1 MVATLLVS
9 LSAVSVVAAD
19 KMLHAADLFQLEK
32 MTTSVVTTDYGKG
45 LALKAAYL
53 DGTATLSNAL
63 GGDLKVEFSLNKENI
78 ARLKAV
84 SFVLTSTINEES
96 VTVRLDTGSASSVI
110 RTIIDG
116 SESAYCTV
124 ENTPCFALRYSA
136 DQQTMTLSNGTEL
149 LWESKVSEKEFNGA
163 NPYRLSI
170 VLENR
175 NQTITKKYT
184 SVVLYSINDQRI
196 DDYVLADSAAPILSA
211 NVEFVSVVGQ
221 KYTIPAPYAY
231 DMVSGLLD
239 EVTVSISSGDT
250 IVLPEQIYYDGM
262 TVSLSKGDYVITYSA
277 KDSFGRVTTKNYPLK
292 SVLASDIEEDTYV
305 FTGSFQNQI
314 LGVGSSCVLPQVTM
328 TSQRNIKGRALN
340 TTLSVY
346 KDGNLIAGYNNQSD
360 YAGDIFSFD
369 SEGVYTFVFAPV
381 GDDMTENYTATI
393 TVAKELPS
401 MSLTE
406 EIPAVFK
413 QGSSVSFPK
422 VDAKLNG
429 KVFTCEQILYI
440 PDGSAQKLDGP
451 VTLDLNGIYILE
463 YKVVVNG
470 QVYGLKKSF
479 LVQGTD
485 VTLTGQASAEMT
497 EAGIDITLRYQSD
510 SFQYDRLLNV
520 NTPGN
525 LAQIQ
530 VIPSTSGYCDFYTL
544 YVDLVDVNDPENYL
558 SIRFNCTE
566 ADKNLYRVYV
576 SAAVPSLG
584 HLYSGLENGML
595 HRGGS
600 FGTMTYIDFSNPN
613 SGDLAF
619 RYDSETKCVYVAPT
633 DGVANL
639 LVVDLD
645 EFAYFDRLWDG
656 FSSDQVYLRISA
668 GAFSMQSGNCLLK
681 SVNGVSVNSAV
692 SKIQPQMWIQYG
704 QYTSTTLPA
713 GVVGKP
719 YPLPNAT
726 AMDAYG
732 NMLNVDKKVYFF
744 GNKNLEFVVYQD
756 QFVPTLSGTYV
767 ATYIAT
773 DKYGNIATEE
783 VWFQIDASAPEL
795 SANLEMNLTT
805 LPLGKTTVLPNGT
818 STGGVGYAVQTI
830 TATNLSDNI
839 SEVLTNNEFCPEKSG
854 TYRLTW
860 IFTDYIGNRVTIEKQ
875 VVVEAQGIPVLDGE
889 AKLPAVMING
899 QTYRIPVLTAFCYN
913 ASNDKETVPVTIVVT
928 DNQGEHTIT
937 DGKYVPQLS
946 GNGTITVEYIAEKN
960 GQKTTKKYTVPV
972 QKATDD
978 SGNLL
983 YGEYFL
989 KDGIQSWS
997 TQQSAI
1003 SFRMSDGAKITFT
1016 KPVLAADFL
1025 TSFRLDSSASGKLI
1039 VTMVD
1044 SENPDVAVSFTFVKS
1059 EEDTTKVFVNGSN
1072 RSFLV
1077 AGDLFDGDTLQVGYK
1092 QANHSY
1098 VSAGVQHALVQTL
1111 DGEVFEGFPSGR
1123 VIVSYQVE
1131 GAATLQLVRI
1141 NNQLF
1146 NNITNVDRTSAEIA
1160 IVGKYGGNY
1169 DKGKEILLPKAI
1181 TEDVLSTISNIKMTV
1196 NIVGGGIAK
1205 SIDGVE
1211 LKDVDPSM
1219 DWVIKPETY
1228 GSYSVTLTATDGAG
1242 NVSSKMYMINVYDA
1256 TPPEVQFTGWYIENV
1271 KLGSKVKIRSIKV
1284 SDESECETHLMVRL
1298 PNGTLSYI
1306 RGSSFTASVAG
1317 RYEIIC
1323 AAYDASGNMTTT
1335 SYFVNVG

>member
-1 MVATLLVS
+1 MVVILFTTI
-9 LSAVSVVAAD
+9 SAVSVFAAD
-19 KMLHAADLFQLEK
+19 KMLHSADLFRLDK
-32 MTTSVVTTDYGKG
+32 MTTAVVTTDYGKG

-53 DGTATLSNAL
+53 DGTATLVEAL
-63 GGDLKVEFSLNKENI
+63 GGDFKVEFSLNKENI

-84 SFVLTSTINEES
+84 SFVLTSTTNDES
-96 VTVRLDTGSASSVI
+96 VTVRLDTGSTSSVI
-110 RTIIDG
+110 RAIIDG
-116 SESAYCTV
+116 SESQNCTV
-124 ENTPCFALRYSA
+124 ENAPCFTLRYSA
-136 DQQTMTLSNGTEL
+136 DQQTMTLANGTEV
-149 LWESKVSEKEFNGA
+149 LWETKVSEKDFNGA
-163 NPYRLSI
+163 NPYQVSI

-184 SVVLYSINDQRI
+184 SVVLYSINDQRLN
-196 DDYVLADSAAPILSA
+196 DYVLVDSAAPILSA

-221 KYTIPAPYAY
+221 KYAVPAPYAY
-231 DMVSGLLD
+231 DMGSGLLD
-239 EVTVSISSGDT
+239 EVTVLISSGDT
-250 IVLPEQIYYDGM
+250 IVLPEQNYYDGM
-262 TVSLSKGDYVITYSA
+262 TVSLSKGEYVITYSA
-277 KDSFGRVTTKNYPLK
+277 KDSFGRVTQKSYPLQC
-292 SVLASDIEEDTYV
+292 VLASDLEEDAYV
-305 FTGSFQNQI
+305 FTGSFGNQV
-314 LGVGSSCVLPQVTM
+314 LGVDSTCVLPEVTM
-328 TSQRNIKGRALN
+328 TSQRNIKGRTLN
-340 TTLSVY
+340 TTLSVF
-346 KDGNLIAGYNNQSD
+346 KDGKLVNGYNDASA
-360 YAGDIFSFD
+360 YAGNLFLFD
-369 SEGVYTFVFAPV
+369 AEGVYTFVFTPV
-381 GDDMTENYTATI
+381 DDDMAEPCTVTVNVVEDLPGMRLTA
-393 TVAKELPS
+393 
-401 MSLTE
+401 

-413 QGSSVSFPK
+413 QGSSVTFPK
-422 VDAKLNG
+422 VEAKLNG
-429 KVFTCEQILYI
+429 EVFTCEQILYS
-440 PDGSAQKLDGP
+440 PDGSAKKLDGSA
-451 VTLDLNGIYILE
+451 TLNLNGIHVLE

-470 QVYGLKKSF
+470 QSYGLRKSF

-497 EAGIDITLRYQSD
+497 EAGIDITLHYQSD
-510 SFQYDRLLNV
+510 AFQYDRLLNV
-520 NTPGN
+520 NAPGN

-576 SAAVPSLG
+576 SAAVPSIG
-584 HLYSGLENGML
+584 QQYSGLENGKL

-633 DGVANL
+633 DGIANL

-645 EFAYFDRLWDG
+645 EFAYFDRLWSG
-656 FSSDQVYLRISA
+656 FSSEQVYLRISA
-668 GAFSMQSGNCLLK
+668 GAFSMQSANCLLK
-681 SVNGVSVNSAV
+681 SVNGVSVNGAI

-704 QYTSTTLPA
+704 QYTSETLPT

-719 YPLPNAT
+719 YPLPEAT
-726 AMDAYG
+726 AMDVYG
-732 NMLNVDKKVYFF
+732 NTVNVDKKVYFF
-744 GNKNLEFVVYQD
+744 GNKNLEFAVYQD

-773 DKYGNIATEE
+773 DKYGNTATEE

-795 SANLEMNLTT
+795 SASLEMNLTT
-805 LPLGKTTVLPNGT
+805 LPLGMTTVLPDGIC
-818 STGGVGYAVQTI
+818 TGGVGYAVQTI
-830 TATNLSDNI
+830 TATNLSNNT
-839 SEVLTNNEFCPEKSG
+839 SVVLSNNEFCPEKSG

-860 IFTDYIGNRVTIEKQ
+860 TFTDYIGNKVTIEKQ
-875 VVVEAQGIPVLDGE
+875 VTVEVQGIPVFDGE
-889 AKLPAVMING
+889 ANLPEVMISG
-899 QTYRIPVLTAFCYN
+899 QTYRISALSAFCYN
-913 ASNDKETVPVTIVVT
+913 AENDKEAVPVTIIIT
-928 DNQGEHTIT
+928 DSQGKHTIT
-937 DGKYVPQLS
+937 DGNYVPQAS
-946 GNGTITVEYIAEKN
+946 QNGTITVEYIAEKN
-960 GQKTTKKYTVPV
+960 GQEVSKKYSVLV
-972 QKATDD
+972 QNATDD

-989 KDGIQSWS
+989 KNGVKSWT
-997 TQQSAI
+997 TQASAI
-1003 SFRMSDGAKITFT
+1003 SFSMNDGAKIAFA
-1016 KPVLAADFL
+1016 KPVLATDFL
-1025 TSFRLDSSASGKLI
+1025 TSFRLESTADGKLT

-1044 SENPDVAVSFTFVKS
+1044 SENPDVAVSFTFVKAA
-1059 EEDTTKVFVNGSN
+1059 EDTTKVFVNGTN

-1092 QANHSY
+1092 QASCSY
-1098 VSAGVQHALVQTL
+1098 VSAGVQHTLVQTL
-1111 DGEVFEGFPSGR
+1111 NGEVFTGFPSGR
-1123 VIVSYQVE
+1123 VFVSYQVE
-1131 GAATLQLVRI
+1131 GAGTLQLVRI

-1146 NNITNVDRTSAEIA
+1146 NNVTSVDRTSAEIA

-1169 DKGKEILLPKAI
+1169 DKGVEILLPKAI

-1242 NVSSKMYMINVYDA
+1242 NPSSKMYMINVYDV
-1256 TPPEVQFTGWYIENV
+1256 TPPEVQFTGWYKGNV
-1271 KLGSKVKIRSIKV
+1271 KLGSKVKIRSVKV
-1284 SDESECETHLMVRL
+1284 SDESECETHFMVKL
-1298 PNGTLSYI
+1298 PNGTLSYV
-1306 RGSSFTASVAG
+1306 RGSSFTATVAG

-1323 AAYDASGNMTTT
+1323 AAYDASGNMATT